1 LGDGS
6 GSGSSTGDAAVAALG
21 GGWCTAL
28 NSAELADLAIGIETG
43 WPTAADVEARPLGG
57 GEEFAT
63 TRPRLSSPTPM
74 SSTWRSFRCR
84 VSCLRRARRRSPASS
99 AHLPAALRRPGAA
112 HDEVEALAGEA
123 GAEETAEER
132 WNADLER
139 FHHVGITEACGDQ
152 EARARRVNGIGG
164 GEEEGGGVG
173 GRRRRRRRRRPP
185 PFGAASLFF
194 KKNSINFWAFV

>member
-1 LGDGS
+1 M
-6 GSGSSTGDAAVAALG
+6 AALG

-43 WPTAADVEARPLGG
+43 WPTAADVEARPLGRRGVRDDEAEALEPDADVVDVAQLPLPRELPAPREEEVPGVVIGAPAG
-57 GEEFAT
+57 GAAAAG
-63 TRPRLSSPTPM
+63 
-74 SSTWRSFRCR
+74 
-84 VSCLRRARRRSPASS
+84 RRARR
-99 AHLPAALRRPGAA
+99 
-112 HDEVEALAGEA
+112 VEALAGEA

-173 GRRRRRRRRRPP
+173 VRRRRRRRRRPP

-194 KKNSINFWAFV
+194 